1 MCCNIIIT
9 NLYTVCIYT
18 VCSSYIIWFA
28 QIVDFYLFLI
38 AEECNKKLE
47 NRVYCVSTFF
57 LYKLLLGCS
66 EVESWIKVI
75 DKIGS

>member
-1 MCCNIIIT
+1 MLCAATYNKS
-9 NLYTVCIYT
+9 IYT

-47 NRVYCVSTFF
+47 KASVYCVNFF
-57 LYKLLLGCS
+57 YTSSYLDVLNLNLGL
-66 EVESWIKVI
+66 K
-75 DKIGS
+75 